1 MPVTAVAT
9 SNLASGTVPRMRK
22 PSKIAALALSMALSG
37 TAAMAA
43 DAPAKKPW
51 KEGWDRKQV
60 KVFAYGCTDNLVQSA
75 SRDFNAAALADGVTI
90 HRPFPEQAFRDSAFP
105 MCLCVSERVAETWT
119 MAEMKNQVLQRSK
132 PMIDE
137 ALAGGR
143 CKPDGLLGD
152 VIKKQKEKQR

>member
-1 MPVTAVAT
+1 MSLSWTLAT
-9 SNLASGTVPRMRK
+9 
-22 PSKIAALALSMALSG
+22 
-37 TAAMAA
+37 AA

-60 KVFAYGCTDNLVQSA
+60 KVFAYACTDNLVGSA
-75 SRDFNAAALADGVTI
+75 ARDYRAAALADGVTI
-90 HRPFPEQAFRDSAFP
+90 HKPFPEQAFRDSVFP

-119 MAEMKNQVLQRSK
+119 MAEMENQVLQRSR

-143 CKPDGLLGD
+143 CKPDGMLGD
-152 VIKKQKEKQR
+152 IIKKREEKK